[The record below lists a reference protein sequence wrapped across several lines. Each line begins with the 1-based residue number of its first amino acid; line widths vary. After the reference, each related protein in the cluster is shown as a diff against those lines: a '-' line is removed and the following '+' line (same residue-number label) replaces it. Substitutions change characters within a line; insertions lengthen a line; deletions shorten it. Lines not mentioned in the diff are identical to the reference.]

1 MKEKIISRI
10 EQLSEN
16 MQFLLNERDRKLQE
30 LNSISSELDTTS
42 AILFELKSLLEEYQE
57 ETVAD

>member
-1 MKEKIISRI
+1 VKEKIISRI

>member
-16 MQFLLNERDRKLQE
+16 MQFLLSERDRRLQE
-30 LNSISSELDTTS
+30 LNSISVEIDSTS
-42 AILFELKSLLEEYQE
+42 AILFELKSLLDEEE
-57 ETVAD
+57 IKLD

>member
-16 MQFLLNERDRKLQE
+16 MNFLMSERDKKLQE
-30 LNSISSELDTTS
+30 LNSISIEIDNTS
-42 AILFELKSLLEEYQE
+42 AILFELKSLLEDSEHAI
-57 ETVAD
+57 VD

>member
-16 MQFLLNERDRKLQE
+16 MNFLMSERDRRLQE
-30 LNSISSELDTTS
+30 LNSISIEIDSTS
-42 AILFELKSLLEEYQE
+42 AILFELKSLLDEE
-57 ETVAD
+57 ETKVD

>member
-30 LNSISSELDTTS
+30 LNSLSIDIDNTS
-42 AILFELKSLLEEYQE
+42 AILFELKSLLDEEE
-57 ETVAD
+57 VKID

>member
-16 MQFLLNERDRKLQE
+16 MNFLMSERDRRLQE
-30 LNSISSELDTTS
+30 LNSISVEIDSTS
-42 AILFELKSLLEEYQE
+42 AILFELKSLLDEEE
-57 ETVAD
+57 IKLD